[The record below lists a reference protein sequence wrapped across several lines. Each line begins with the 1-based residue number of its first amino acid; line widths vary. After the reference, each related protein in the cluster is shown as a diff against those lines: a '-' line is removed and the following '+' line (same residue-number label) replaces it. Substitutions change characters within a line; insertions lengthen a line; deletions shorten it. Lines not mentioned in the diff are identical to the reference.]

1 MAKDDNT
8 AEYSCTRVTPNMV
21 ITGNVSSS
29 DNLLIEG
36 QVFGNISTSAD
47 VTASNLIVGDLKA
60 RNVALNNARIKG
72 NLDMQETLAVGSS
85 TIIIGDIS
93 ADAFKLSGKVR
104 GNVFV
109 NESALITQTA
119 LLVGNITAEYVT
131 TQTGARI
138 SGSITTTANKNRID
152 VDSEFDL
159 GDITNEDEGG
169 EE

>member
-21 ITGNVSSS
+21 ISGNVSSS

-47 VTASNLIVGDLKA
+47 VTVSNLIVGDLKA

-72 NLDMQETLAVGSS
+72 NLDMSETLAVGNT

-109 NESALITQTA
+109 NESALITETA
-119 LLVGNITAEYVT
+119 LLVGNIAAKYVT

-138 SGSITTTANKNRID
+138 SGAITTTANTNKID

-159 GDITNEDEGG
+159 GDISNEEEGG
-169 EE
+169 EL

>member
-1 MAKDDNT
+1 MAKTENT
-8 AEYSCTRVTPNMV
+8 TEYSCTRITPTMIV
-21 ITGNVSSS
+21 SGNVSSS

-60 RNVALNNARIKG
+60 RNVALNSARIKG
-72 NLDMQETLAVGSS
+72 NLDMSETLAIGRN

-109 NESALITQTA
+109 NESALLTETA

-138 SGSITTTANKNRID
+138 SGSITTTADKNRID
-152 VDSEFDL
+152 IESEFDL
-159 GDITNEDEGG
+159 GDISNKEEGG
-169 EE
+169 DY